1 MWLKPKNAAAEC
13 ARTMTGKNPKMIEFY
28 KMSGS
33 GNDFIII
40 DNRDLSL
47 NADNLPDFVR
57 AVCRRQISVGADG
70 VVLIEPSNKA
80 DFKWQFFNSDGS
92 AAEMCGNAAR
102 CIARLASLQGISGEK
117 LSFETIAGIVNAEVH
132 ENIPKVKLTDPSPVI
147 LGKKIALAGREFVLD
162 IVNTGVPHAVNFV
175 DNIETCPVS
184 DWGRKIRRHEYF
196 QPKGTNVNVAA
207 VLDRHK
213 IKVRTYERG
222 VEDETLACGTGAVA
236 AVLAAAERGLVDS
249 PVDAIVRSG
258 ETLRIYFAR
267 KGDRFGEVYLEG
279 KVKIVYRGFLFE
291 EAYK

>member
-1 MWLKPKNAAAEC
+1 
-13 ARTMTGKNPKMIEFY
+13 MTGKKSKMIEFY

-47 NADNLPDFVR
+47 NVGNLPDFVR

-70 VVLIEPSNKA
+70 VVIIEPSNTA

-92 AAEMCGNAAR
+92 VAEMCGNAAR
-102 CIARLASLQGISGEK
+102 CVARLAFLKGIAGKK

-132 ENIPKVKLTDPSPVI
+132 ENVPKVKLTDPSRVI
-147 LGKKIALAGREFVLD
+147 LGKKIAFEGREFVLD
-162 IVNTGVPHAVNFV
+162 IVDTGVPHAVNFV
-175 DNIETCPVS
+175 DNIEACPVF
-184 DWGRKIRRHEYF
+184 DWGRKIRRHDCF
-196 QPKGTNVNVAA
+196 QPKGTNANFAV

-249 PVDAIVRSG
+249 PVDTIVQSG
-258 ETLRIYFAR
+258 ETLRIYFTR
-267 KGDRFGEVYLEG
+267 HNDRFKEIYLEG
-279 KVKIVYRGFLFE
+279 KVKIVYQGFLFE

>member
-1 MWLKPKNAAAEC
+1 
-13 ARTMTGKNPKMIEFY
+13 MTGKKSKMIEFY

-47 NADNLPDFVR
+47 NVGNLPDFVR

-70 VVLIEPSNKA
+70 VVIIEPSNTA

-92 AAEMCGNAAR
+92 VAEMCGNAAR
-102 CIARLASLQGISGEK
+102 CVARLAFLRGIAGGK

-132 ENIPKVKLTDPSPVI
+132 ENVPKVKLTDPSRVI
-147 LGKKIALAGREFVLD
+147 LGKKIAFEGREFVLD
-162 IVNTGVPHAVNFV
+162 IVDTGVPHAVNFV
-175 DNIETCPVS
+175 DNIESCSVF
-184 DWGRKIRRHEYF
+184 DWGRKIRRHDCF
-196 QPKGTNVNVAA
+196 QPKGTNANFAV

-249 PVDAIVRSG
+249 PVDTIVQSG
-258 ETLRIYFAR
+258 ETLRIYFTR
-267 KGDRFGEVYLEG
+267 HNDRFKEIYLEG
-279 KVKIVYRGFLFE
+279 KVKIVYQGFLFE